1 MRCSVDYYG
10 DDHRNWAIR
19 AQISLYVL
27 FAEEVFYKF
36 GISQEQGTK

>member
-1 MRCSVDYYG
+1 MRCPFNYYG

-27 FAEEVFYKF
+27 FSEEVFYEF
-36 GISQEQGTK
+36 GISEEQGTE